1 MAPRAQG
8 KAPPKS
14 GGKGA
19 AKRKAPAPP
28 PAKKGHLP
36 ENVVV
41 KRTGEIDPKD
51 PVASGST
58 APVRKIW
65 LDAAAEAR
73 DRRHVVIDLIGEGRG
88 IIAIPVSFDDEK
100 QAMEVMTPAL
110 DVLVSHCATV
120 GSANER
126 PVMVDLQELR
136 ERLKLEPE
144 EDWAAEHAW
153 FHNALT
159 SRELL
164 CMYVFSP
171 SYLLEFS
178 VAIGL
183 SQKFDVQI
191 SGKDAGFFEL
201 KPAEGDIGVITW
213 NWARAIGDVISGGH
227 AWSYFGML
235 LALAPTV
242 AAQQK
247 AKGVEKKAAAE
258 EE

>member
-1 MAPRAQG
+1 MKAKPTPPQ
-8 KAPPKS
+8 APPK
-14 GGKGA
+14 KGA
-19 AKRKAPAPP
+19 
-28 PAKKGHLP
+28 LP
-36 ENVVV
+36 ENVVIR
-41 KRTGEIDPKD
+41 RTGEIDPKD
-51 PVASGST
+51 PIASGAT

-65 LDAAAEAR
+65 LAAAAEAR
-73 DRRHVVIDLIGEGRG
+73 DKRNVVIDLIGEGRG

-100 QAMEVMTPAL
+100 QAIEVMTPAL
-110 DVLVSHCATV
+110 DVLVTHCADV
-120 GSANER
+120 GQSGDR

-153 FHNALT
+153 FHNALKT
-159 SRELL
+159 RELL

-183 SQKFDVQI
+183 SQKFDVQV
-191 SGKDAGFFEL
+191 SRKDPGFFEL
-201 KPAEGDIGVITW
+201 RPAEGEIGVITW

-242 AAQQK
+242 AAQQT
-247 AKGVEKKAAAE
+247 AKPKTPDSPTKAE